1 MELFQQT
8 WIIMQQGYY
17 YGGIWH
23 RIVISHHNN
32 ITYNICH
39 MCVLPLA
46 SNSALKCAVKAT
58 NNLFGTFVQ
67 IGLQKDK
74 LEKKEKLLWYKV
86 LRAWTAEPHSSKITA
101 RWFKTSYLTFQCLSL
116 LICKINLQT

>member
-1 MELFQQT
+1 
-8 WIIMQQGYY
+8 
-17 YGGIWH
+17 
-23 RIVISHHNN
+23 
-32 ITYNICH
+32 

-86 LRAWTAEPHSSKITA
+86 LRA
-101 RWFKTSYLTFQCLSL
+101 
-116 LICKINLQT
+116 

>member
-1 MELFQQT
+1 
-8 WIIMQQGYY
+8 
-17 YGGIWH
+17 
-23 RIVISHHNN
+23 
-32 ITYNICH
+32 

-74 LEKKEKLLWYKV
+74 LEKKREAVMVQSVK
-86 LRAWTAEPHSSKITA
+86 
-101 RWFKTSYLTFQCLSL
+101 SL
-116 LICKINLQT
+116 NRGTTQL